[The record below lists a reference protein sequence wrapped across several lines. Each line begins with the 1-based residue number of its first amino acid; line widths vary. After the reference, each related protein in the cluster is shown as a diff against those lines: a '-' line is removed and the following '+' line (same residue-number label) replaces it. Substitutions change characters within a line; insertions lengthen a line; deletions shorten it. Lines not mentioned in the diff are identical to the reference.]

1 METHRVVFPWRK
13 VGDVHASLRTSAA
26 APLFFYSSG
35 GSAEFSWLKAEVWGV
50 LMRSMFGVVFWMYF
64 EWVSCYWNQ
73 IFSEKN
79 HNQKLMDCN
88 RLKLQM
94 CCDRCERQLLWGG
107 WRCKWRPPTC
117 GCMEQHG
124 GAPAACKGMV
134 EGDRGKTSPQNCVQ
148 DPKESNGIELQ
159 EEILHQLIGKV
170 PHYLQGFIHTRCG
183 RISSINCRWVH
194 VLHFRIG
201 SKVGWQDHLRKHFFN
216 TVMVWCCMFIQ
227 FDGCILISIQITGWI
242 SLGFMHTHTHALTK
256 LLITVKPKKHVEGE
270 VIIMYSLIWWR
281 YLSPPEKNPE
291 LLTSQEWYTA
301 HMSPMTT
308 LVAAQLLKELDLRK
322 GTSTKM
328 SLDTKLMKFSGQG
341 FLFGMWGKFFW
352 VMEGQHFL
360 CGTKR

>member
-1 METHRVVFPWRK
+1 MARSSSE
-13 VGDVHASLRTSAA
+13 A
-26 APLFFYSSG
+26 FF
-35 GSAEFSWLKAEVWGV
+35 
-50 LMRSMFGVVFWMYF
+50 
-64 EWVSCYWNQ
+64 
-73 IFSEKN
+73 
-79 HNQKLMDCN
+79 
-88 RLKLQM
+88 
-94 CCDRCERQLLWGG
+94 
-107 WRCKWRPPTC
+107 
-117 GCMEQHG
+117 QHG
-124 GAPAACKGMV
+124 HGVMLYVYSIRWMHSHQHSDHRMDLTKWW
-134 EGDRGKTSPQNCVQ
+134 S
-148 DPKESNGIELQ
+148 GI
-159 EEILHQLIGKV
+159 HA
-170 PHYLQGFIHTRCG
+170 
-183 RISSINCRWVH
+183 
-194 VLHFRIG
+194 
-201 SKVGWQDHLRKHFFN
+201 
-216 TVMVWCCMFIQ
+216 
-227 FDGCILISIQITGWI
+227 
-242 SLGFMHTHTHALTK
+242 HTHTHALTK